1 MAMTE
6 HDFNPIAQH
15 ARRNDDPTA
24 PEVLFTTPQDE
35 TFDRRRQRRR
45 LLIVAG
51 GILVAMLVAMRLV

>member
-15 ARRNDDPTA
+15 ARRNEDPTA
-24 PEVLFTTPQDE
+24 PDVLFTAPPDG

-51 GILVAMLVAMRLV
+51 GILVAMLVAVRLV